1 MNVVQLVQIPDAT
14 FDKFNQNE
22 SFDNGI
28 SGCAN
33 GETFVLRFLFKDSE
47 GISEITA
54 HLTCHCNTYFVF
66 SRLFFFLLNF
76 LKGLHLN
83 INPI

>member
-28 SGCAN
+28 SSCAN
-33 GETFVLRFLFKDSE
+33 GETFVLRLLFKDTE
-47 GISEITA
+47 GISEIA
-54 HLTCHCNTYFVF
+54 APLTCHCHAYFVF
-66 SRLFFFLLNF
+66 SRLFFLLLNF